1 MKPITFESI
10 RNLLKTKKKQK
21 DKSSIDQS
29 FKRSDSFKRI
39 SIRKSYLER
48 GRKRNAAAVLR
59 GSTKNLVNI
68 NEFEDQAKVVKNPA
82 DKLKATGGGGESVD
96 VADVNAGGSSS
107 IPKRL
112 LASSS
117 PVAELS
123 FEEKLESN
131 DASLDE
137 KIRALQ
143 EINDRY
149 INENRDL
156 IEKTYE
162 VSRKVEKVKI
172 KKPPRPSKQQQQHLP
187 VPSRANE
194 VQSSDLNCRA
204 AGGGVPERAT
214 VQTGGRLP
222 LPGQETSG
230 SRGRV
235 KNVSHVN
242 INVNSDAI
250 PEEDEAHE
258 GGGGGV
264 GRGKLAGED
273 TADDKS
279 FYSIS
284 TFTIESN
291 NTLTN
296 NGHHHSHNNT
306 NASSKKSFRGSF
318 STSNGQGK
326 TTVGSATTTT
336 TTAELPTL
344 VTIRT
349 YCEPNALMQSTTHVN
364 ERYLETSFD
373 SCPEEPADRRDGS
386 MKQALLRV
394 AKDAPKSPSLA
405 RDITERQRSP
415 SRIPRI
421 NTQTFKMIRSKSRD
435 GIVIRIPAMDD
446 GDGPE
451 GGKDH
456 SGAKS
461 DSGGGHNS
469 KGSEDNLNRQLS
481 NDSALDLIDVD
492 IKVDEKDLLRHGSA
506 QNLSNGPVG
515 VGGDTV
521 ELKNLKNKYRKK
533 AKKASVS
540 SKTGTLDVGEDASN
554 TFKSHEN
561 FELQRTPKSAAS
573 AATPDGTGAGLPEPK
588 FIFPSNYFE
597 EENNIF
603 YDQTTLLYDD
613 GELPSPE
620 NSIPYA
626 LRIKENPFTKNKE
639 FYSINTGRIWKQL
652 NLGQQEEDLSI
663 LSTPGPRLVPPP
675 KVKNES
681 FKSMSSRDSGFSLTL
696 TKPKNLFRRKS
707 KKATL
712 LQRRKPPK
720 LAVSRDGYFKR
731 VMVVQR
737 NSSKRKKSIRKQRI
751 PGRDIFRELY
761 DENWSKLGDGF
772 EGDVS
777 AAVAAAGNDGTLEP
791 EAPDFARD
799 FENFCNDRR
808 YNQEIH
814 DLEAFYE
821 EHLKRLRHYY
831 IQKKKMNEAAIK
843 EFYRDYGAGRVAGSG
858 VGVGGIAGGTPGAA
872 VTAGGGEVD
881 EENDYYDTFIVT
893 KNETIRFKNS
903 ALQQRYFQQTD
914 AGLEFVFPH
923 PDKRKS
929 GPGGAGSVGPG
940 GKSAKATKSSGGSGS
955 HHNTGT
961 TTSGRKQLFHEVRP
975 YGSPLE
981 PLTVS
986 AAAANHYTEEE
997 FLRTDPCV
1005 TAKALVNRY
1014 KEPAAVMAFKRSI
1027 SAPFGDSNFQLTA
1040 APGDEL
1046 KRIRSTSTGAIQG
1059 AISLA
1064 SIFPSVNG
1072 DSKSNGRHK
1081 YLGKGDDEELA
1092 VGHDDNDDD
1101 DVEDDHE
1108 DGDDDGEDDDDD
1120 GEFSENEFLINSLGD
1135 NLYCMRC
1142 DKMNSDCECFEES
1155 GDPVMAKRKDSGKP
1169 MARRLKCK
1177 GAKRVLGPNGEVV
1190 VVVGEKADER
1200 RVKEE
1205 NGSANT
1211 NDDDDDDDDDE
1222 EEETEEQ
1229 LDENDENYCDVFD
1242 YNDINII
1249 HVNHKKKVKRKKSKK
1264 RTVRKNHSTLRRG
1277 SYWGDITQK
1286 GYEKKRTR
1294 LLQPYVSKN
1303 VQHAAGRPDVLQPE
1317 EPIRSAGI
1325 TPVPPLVLRQLHQH
1339 PQHGPLNQL
1348 RQAMLSSA
1356 TTSLPSGS
1364 TSSSAGGV
1372 FEEQPPSSAAPTTVP
1387 SLVGSQQAGGPG
1399 LYSSALVAAAAEA
1412 MFKAMRISPP
1422 QPTQAGT
1429 SGPTLP
1435 GAPGCGSGGTLMDPP
1450 APVILRPKVHQQQP
1464 TPEPHP
1470 DRSSNAPAAASGGPA
1485 DGKNSRNNRRIGRH
1499 ESRYTSEVRQEAV
1512 QQALAALKNRPKPSL
1527 PMPSKRS
1534 SVLNRSP
1541 ERDHDDS
1548 DSSTEDE
1555 SIPEEGMLGRIST
1568 PDRDNYNLP
1577 RDHIL
1582 TREPMKLPS
1591 SRDHHHHSQPQ
1602 PLPPQQKQPSQ
1613 HGIDRRPPQMI
1624 PTQPNSTQHATLS
1637 DTSSAGS
1644 PPAVHRNN
1652 HQYQNK
1658 PGYDL
1663 TDLSDFQPQQR
1674 TPYAAPDITQFS
1686 ANTRRG
1692 ADRVTRYVNLAN
1704 QEPGDTSTAGR
1715 WKVSAK
1721 IQQLL
1726 NTLKRP
1732 KRRPLPEFYEDN
1744 DIELEIAANP
1754 KDPNAPKPEGSLMT
1768 PVQGEQLIVPSGLP
1782 RTLEAALQRYGTSS
1796 FKAPMATVLD
1806 PNGKMTT
1813 TLTYGKLLS
1822 RAQKIAYALSTKV
1835 FSKGPEQVSLKP
1847 GDRVALVYPNSD
1859 PLNFLTAWYGCM
1871 FRGLVPLPIELPLS
1885 SSDSPPQQVGF
1896 LLSSCGVHV
1905 ALTSEA
1911 CLKGLPKSSTGEVAK
1926 LKGWPRLHWFVT
1938 EHLPKVP
1945 KDFNTSNNRISED
1958 SNAYIEYTTDKEGSV
1973 MGVTVTRQAMIN
1985 HCRAMTMACH
1995 YTEGETIVCVL
2006 DFKREVGLWHSI
2018 LTSVLNGMHVLF
2030 IPYALMKLR
2039 PSSWMQLITK
2049 YRASCCLVKS
2059 RDLHWGLLA
2068 TKDHKEISLSSLRM
2082 LLVADGANP
2091 WSLSSCDQFL
2101 SVFQSKGL
2109 RPDAIC
2115 PCASSS
2121 EVFTVSLRRPGRSA
2135 VGGYNQSATGRGVLS
2150 MSALSHG
2157 VVRVDSED
2165 SLTSLTLQDCGQVM
2179 PSATMVVVN
2188 AEGSPVL
2195 CKTDQVGEICVTSG
2209 SSGTAYYGLEG
2220 MTNSTFKVQPLL
2232 EPPVTKDGET
2242 IPGKPIGEET
2252 YVRSGL
2258 LGFLGPGG
2266 LVFVCGSRDGLMTV
2280 TGRKHNSDDI
2290 IATVLAVEPMRFIY
2304 RGRIA
2309 VFSIKVL
2316 RDERVCV
2323 IAEQRPDCSEEES
2336 FQWMSRVLQAV
2347 DSIHQV
2353 GIYCLALVPPNHLPK
2368 TPLGGIHLTE
2378 ARRRFLEGSLHPANV
2393 LMCPHTC
2400 VTNLPKPREMHHGS
2414 IQQLQISGTS
2424 SSSSASNLLGAVG
2437 TGVTTGST
2445 AGVAGADA
2453 SVGPASVMVGNLV
2466 QGNRLASAQG
2476 RDIGLADDNER
2487 KHQLITGVL
2496 RWRANSSPDH
2506 VLYTLL
2512 NAKGAVAK
2520 TLTCSELHKRAEKIA
2535 ALLQERGKV
2544 NPGDHVALIFPPGL
2558 DLICAFYGCLYLG
2571 AVPVTIRPPHP
2582 QNLITTL
2589 PTVRMIVDVSKSGII
2604 LSIQSIIKLLKSR
2617 EAATSIDPKSW
2628 PTILDIEDNPKR
2640 KLAAIAN
2647 STLDSTAYL
2656 DFSVSTCGRLS
2667 GVIITHRSLSS
2678 LCASLKLACELYP
2691 SRHVAL
2697 CLDPYC
2703 GLGFS
2708 MWTLISVY
2716 SGHHSILIAPY
2727 EVEANPSLWLSTLSQ
2742 YRVRDTFCSY
2752 GVIELCTKA
2761 LSNSIQALKQ
2771 RNINLGCVRTCVVVA
2786 EERPRVQLT
2795 QQFCKLFQ
2803 ALGLNTRCV
2812 STSFGCRVN
2821 PAICVQGASSAES
2834 AQVYVDLRALRN
2846 NRVALVERGAPN
2858 SLCLVES
2865 GKLLPG
2871 VKVII
2876 ANPDSKGQCGDSH
2889 LGEIWVQ
2896 SPHNSNGY
2904 FTIYGD
2910 ETDYNDHFNAKL
2922 VTGCSTSDIWA
2933 RTGYLGFLRRTEC
2946 SQAGSILD
2954 ETTPSIA
2961 SRDSDT
2967 ESIHSQG
2974 HNTLNS
2980 TTSSNA
2986 ATPATTAVVGSNE
2999 QELHDAVYVVGALDE
3014 VITLRGMHYH
3024 PIDIENSVLR
3034 CHKKIAECAVFT
3046 WTNLLVVVVELDGNE
3061 SEALDLV
3068 PLVTNTVLEEHQLIV
3083 GVVVVVDPGVV
3094 PINSRGEKQRMH
3106 LRDGFLADQL
3116 DPIYVAYNM

>member
-1 MKPITFESI
+1 M
-10 RNLLKTKKKQK
+10 
-21 DKSSIDQS
+21 
-29 FKRSDSFKRI
+29 SDI
-39 SIRKSYLER
+39 IVDY
-48 GRKRNAAAVLR
+48 
-59 GSTKNLVNI
+59 GSLPDDVR
-68 NEFEDQAKVVKNPA
+68 E
-82 DKLKATGGGGESVD
+82 KL
-96 VADVNAGGSSS
+96 
-107 IPKRL
+107 
-112 LASSS
+112 
-117 PVAELS
+117 AEL
-123 FEEKLESN
+123 ELE
-131 DASLDE
+131 L
-137 KIRALQ
+137 
-143 EINDRY
+143 
-149 INENRDL
+149 
-156 IEKTYE
+156 
-162 VSRKVEKVKI
+162 
-172 KKPPRPSKQQQQHLP
+172 
-187 VPSRANE
+187 
-194 VQSSDLNCRA
+194 
-204 AGGGVPERAT
+204 
-214 VQTGGRLP
+214 
-222 LPGQETSG
+222 
-230 SRGRV
+230 
-235 KNVSHVN
+235 
-242 INVNSDAI
+242 
-250 PEEDEAHE
+250 
-258 GGGGGV
+258 
-264 GRGKLAGED
+264 
-273 TADDKS
+273 
-279 FYSIS
+279 
-284 TFTIESN
+284 
-291 NTLTN
+291 
-296 NGHHHSHNNT
+296 
-306 NASSKKSFRGSF
+306 
-318 STSNGQGK
+318 
-326 TTVGSATTTT
+326 
-336 TTAELPTL
+336 
-344 VTIRT
+344 
-349 YCEPNALMQSTTHVN
+349 
-364 ERYLETSFD
+364 
-373 SCPEEPADRRDGS
+373 
-386 MKQALLRV
+386 
-394 AKDAPKSPSLA
+394 
-405 RDITERQRSP
+405 
-415 SRIPRI
+415 
-421 NTQTFKMIRSKSRD
+421 
-435 GIVIRIPAMDD
+435 
-446 GDGPE
+446 
-451 GGKDH
+451 
-456 SGAKS
+456 
-461 DSGGGHNS
+461 
-469 KGSEDNLNRQLS
+469 SE
-481 NDSALDLIDVD
+481 
-492 IKVDEKDLLRHGSA
+492 
-506 QNLSNGPVG
+506 
-515 VGGDTV
+515 
-521 ELKNLKNKYRKK
+521 
-533 AKKASVS
+533 
-540 SKTGTLDVGEDASN
+540 
-554 TFKSHEN
+554 
-561 FELQRTPKSAAS
+561 
-573 AATPDGTGAGLPEPK
+573 
-588 FIFPSNYFE
+588 
-597 EENNIF
+597 
-603 YDQTTLLYDD
+603 
-613 GELPSPE
+613 
-620 NSIPYA
+620 
-626 LRIKENPFTKNKE
+626 
-639 FYSINTGRIWKQL
+639 
-652 NLGQQEEDLSI
+652 
-663 LSTPGPRLVPPP
+663 
-675 KVKNES
+675 
-681 FKSMSSRDSGFSLTL
+681 
-696 TKPKNLFRRKS
+696 
-707 KKATL
+707 
-712 LQRRKPPK
+712 
-720 LAVSRDGYFKR
+720 
-731 VMVVQR
+731 
-737 NSSKRKKSIRKQRI
+737 
-751 PGRDIFRELY
+751 
-761 DENWSKLGDGF
+761 
-772 EGDVS
+772 
-777 AAVAAAGNDGTLEP
+777 
-791 EAPDFARD
+791 
-799 FENFCNDRR
+799 
-808 YNQEIH
+808 
-814 DLEAFYE
+814 
-821 EHLKRLRHYY
+821 
-831 IQKKKMNEAAIK
+831 
-843 EFYRDYGAGRVAGSG
+843 
-858 VGVGGIAGGTPGAA
+858 
-872 VTAGGGEVD
+872 
-881 EENDYYDTFIVT
+881 
-893 KNETIRFKNS
+893 
-903 ALQQRYFQQTD
+903 
-914 AGLEFVFPH
+914 
-923 PDKRKS
+923 
-929 GPGGAGSVGPG
+929 
-940 GKSAKATKSSGGSGS
+940 
-955 HHNTGT
+955 
-961 TTSGRKQLFHEVRP
+961 
-975 YGSPLE
+975 
-981 PLTVS
+981 
-986 AAAANHYTEEE
+986 
-997 FLRTDPCV
+997 
-1005 TAKALVNRY
+1005 
-1014 KEPAAVMAFKRSI
+1014 
-1027 SAPFGDSNFQLTA
+1027 
-1040 APGDEL
+1040 
-1046 KRIRSTSTGAIQG
+1046 
-1059 AISLA
+1059 
-1064 SIFPSVNG
+1064 
-1072 DSKSNGRHK
+1072 
-1081 YLGKGDDEELA
+1081 
-1092 VGHDDNDDD
+1092 
-1101 DVEDDHE
+1101 
-1108 DGDDDGEDDDDD
+1108 
-1120 GEFSENEFLINSLGD
+1120 
-1135 NLYCMRC
+1135 
-1142 DKMNSDCECFEES
+1142 
-1155 GDPVMAKRKDSGKP
+1155 
-1169 MARRLKCK
+1169 
-1177 GAKRVLGPNGEVV
+1177 
-1190 VVVGEKADER
+1190 
-1200 RVKEE
+1200 
-1205 NGSANT
+1205 
-1211 NDDDDDDDDDE
+1211 
-1222 EEETEEQ
+1222 
-1229 LDENDENYCDVFD
+1229 
-1242 YNDINII
+1242 
-1249 HVNHKKKVKRKKSKK
+1249 
-1264 RTVRKNHSTLRRG
+1264 
-1277 SYWGDITQK
+1277 GDITQK

-1303 VQHAAGRPDVLQPE
+1303 VQH
-1317 EPIRSAGI
+1317 
-1325 TPVPPLVLRQLHQH
+1325 
-1339 PQHGPLNQL
+1339 
-1348 RQAMLSSA
+1348 
-1356 TTSLPSGS
+1356 
-1364 TSSSAGGV
+1364 GGV
-1372 FEEQPPSSAAPTTVP
+1372 
-1387 SLVGSQQAGGPG
+1387 G
-1399 LYSSALVAAAAEA
+1399 
-1412 MFKAMRISPP
+1412 
-1422 QPTQAGT
+1422 
-1429 SGPTLP
+1429 
-1435 GAPGCGSGGTLMDPP
+1435 GSGGGGGAGGGGGSGNPGYVNDIQSHLHHP
-1450 APVILRPKVHQQQP
+1450 ASQQKQNIFASSGSGGGGGGSSGGGGGGGGGSASSRERSGHHHSSSSSHQLQREQREQQQQLQQNR
-1464 TPEPHP
+1464 TR
-1470 DRSSNAPAAASGGPA
+1470 RSTQRKVTHNE
-1485 DGKNSRNNRRIGRH
+1485 K
-1499 ESRYTSEVRQEAV
+1499 RYHSEVRQEAV

-2400 VTNLPKPREMHHGS
+2400 VTNLPKPREMHH
-2414 IQQLQISGTS
+2414 
-2424 SSSSASNLLGAVG
+2424 
-2437 TGVTTGST
+2437 
-2445 AGVAGADA
+2445 DA

>member
-21 DKSSIDQS
+21 DKSNIDQS

-68 NEFEDQAKVVKNPA
+68 NEFEDQAKVVKGPE
-82 DKLKATGGGGESVD
+82 KLTTASGHAVEGGAQHKDALEVPHSSDRTGAS
-96 VADVNAGGSSS
+96 GSAA
-107 IPKRL
+107 KRF
-112 LASSS
+112 SS
-117 PVAELS
+117 PQELT

-149 INENRDL
+149 INENRNL
-156 IEKTYE
+156 VEQTYE
-162 VSRKVEKVKI
+162 VSKKVEKIKI
-172 KKPPRPSKQQQQHLP
+172 KKPPRPSKQTVAGTAQQQQHTSAAAAAAPRKSLE
-187 VPSRANE
+187 NE
-194 VQSSDLNCRA
+194 VQNNDLSGRTIAGGSVKSPPAPDA
-204 AGGGVPERAT
+204 AG
-214 VQTGGRLP
+214 
-222 LPGQETSG
+222 
-230 SRGRV
+230 RV
-235 KNVSHVN
+235 RNISHVN
-242 INVNSDAI
+242 INVSSDAI
-250 PEEDEAHE
+250 PEEEEAHE
-258 GGGGGV
+258 GSVRGGSSSC
-264 GRGKLAGED
+264 RLAED

-291 NTLTN
+291 TLTN
-296 NGHHHSHNNT
+296 NAGHQNNMT
-306 NASSKKSFRGSF
+306 ASSKKSFRSSF
-318 STSNGQGK
+318 ST
-326 TTVGSATTTT
+326 ATTSTSK
-336 TTAELPTL
+336 TATNELPTL

-373 SCPEEPADRRDGS
+373 TCPDEATLSRELHHRPQVVRVVKDTPVPAGGGPTPTNGTNRSDR
-386 MKQALLRV
+386 
-394 AKDAPKSPSLA
+394 
-405 RDITERQRSP
+405 TRSP

-435 GIVIRIPAMDD
+435 GIVIRIPAMDGQGGEVD
-446 GDGPE
+446 GIECAG
-451 GGKDH
+451 
-456 SGAKS
+456 SKS
-461 DSGGGHNS
+461 DSGGGGL
-469 KGSEDNLNRQLS
+469 KEPEDNLNRQLS

-492 IKVDEKDLLRHGSA
+492 IKVDEKDLRHSSGAGGST
-506 QNLSNGPVG
+506 QNLNGALTD
-515 VGGDTV
+515 GGGGTV
-521 ELKNLKNKYRKK
+521 ELKNQKNKYRKK
-533 AKKASVS
+533 AKKTSAG
-540 SKTGTLDVGEDASN
+540 KTGTLDVEDAN
-554 TFKSHEN
+554 HTFQSHDN
-561 FELQRTPKSAAS
+561 FELQRTPKGGDANGG
-573 AATPDGTGAGLPEPK
+573 PLEPK
-588 FIFPSNYFE
+588 FIFPSKYFE

-603 YDQTTLLYDD
+603 YDQTVYDEA
-613 GELPSPE
+613 ELPSPE

-652 NLGQQEEDLSI
+652 NLGQQEEDSI
-663 LSTPGPRLVPPP
+663 LSNAGPRLVPPP

-737 NSSKRKKSIRKQRI
+737 NSSKRKKSMRKQRVA
-751 PGRDIFRELY
+751 GKDIFRELY
-761 DENWSKLGDGF
+761 DENWSKLGDDCNGG
-772 EGDVS
+772 EL
-777 AAVAAAGNDGTLEP
+777 AAAAAAAAGPLEP

-843 EFYRDYGAGRVAGSG
+843 EFYRDYGAGRAA
-858 VGVGGIAGGTPGAA
+858 ILGTHGTADGAA
-872 VTAGGGEVD
+872 VGATGTSTLKAEDQD

-929 GPGGAGSVGPG
+929 STGGTTGSTGQ
-940 GKSAKATKSSGGSGS
+940 GKSAKGGKSGSGS
-955 HHNTGT
+955 AHST
-961 TTSGRKQLFHEVRP
+961 TTAGGRKQLFHEVRP
-975 YGSPLE
+975 FGSPLE
-981 PLTVS
+981 SLMNVGGGS
-986 AAAANHYTEEE
+986 HYTEEE
-997 FLRTDPCV
+997 FLRDDANLS
-1005 TAKALVNRY
+1005 AKRPNQTSVSVARY
-1014 KEPAAVMAFKRSI
+1014 KEPAAAASSAFVYKRSI
-1027 SAPFGDSNFQLTA
+1027 SAPFGDSNFQLATA
-1040 APGDEL
+1040 APPGEDL
-1046 KRIRSTSTGAIQG
+1046 KRIRSAGAIQNE
-1059 AISLA
+1059 ISLA

-1072 DSKSNGRHK
+1072 DKALRHR
-1081 YLGKGDDEELA
+1081 YMGKNNDGEDNDEELDQDDDDEDDEE
-1092 VGHDDNDDD
+1092 
-1101 DVEDDHE
+1101 EDDE
-1108 DGDDDGEDDDDD
+1108 
-1120 GEFSENEFLINSLGD
+1120 EFSENEFLINSLGD
-1135 NLYCMRC
+1135 NLYCVRC
-1142 DKMNSDCECFEES
+1142 DKVNSDCECFEEAGTGS
-1155 GDPVMAKRKDSGKP
+1155 PPKRKDSQGRLSR
-1169 MARRLKCK
+1169 ARLLKVG
-1177 GAKRVLGPNGEVV
+1177 GAKRVFDRNGDEVV
-1190 VVVGEKADER
+1190 LVGEQGDEKR
-1200 RVKEE
+1200 AGEKDEDEE
-1205 NGSANT
+1205 
-1211 NDDDDDDDDDE
+1211 DDEDE
-1222 EEETEEQ
+1222 EEEV
-1229 LDENDENYCDVFD
+1229 DENDENYCDVFD
-1242 YNDINII
+1242 FNDINII

-1294 LLQPYVSKN
+1294 LLQPYLSKN
-1303 VQHAAGRPDVLQPE
+1303 VQH
-1317 EPIRSAGI
+1317 
-1325 TPVPPLVLRQLHQH
+1325 
-1339 PQHGPLNQL
+1339 
-1348 RQAMLSSA
+1348 
-1356 TTSLPSGS
+1356 
-1364 TSSSAGGV
+1364 
-1372 FEEQPPSSAAPTTVP
+1372 
-1387 SLVGSQQAGGPG
+1387 
-1399 LYSSALVAAAAEA
+1399 
-1412 MFKAMRISPP
+1412 
-1422 QPTQAGT
+1422 
-1429 SGPTLP
+1429 
-1435 GAPGCGSGGTLMDPP
+1435 
-1450 APVILRPKVHQQQP
+1450 
-1464 TPEPHP
+1464 
-1470 DRSSNAPAAASGGPA
+1470 
-1485 DGKNSRNNRRIGRH
+1485 
-1499 ESRYTSEVRQEAV
+1499 
-1512 QQALAALKNRPKPSL
+1512 
-1527 PMPSKRS
+1527 
-1534 SVLNRSP
+1534 
-1541 ERDHDDS
+1541 

-1555 SIPEEGMLGRIST
+1555 SIPEEGMLGGRIST

-1591 SRDHHHHSQPQ
+1591 ARDHHHHHHSQPQ
-1602 PLPPQQKQPSQ
+1602 PLPQPPQQKQSSQ
-1613 HGIDRRPPQMI
+1613 HGSGAQPPTHRPPQTI
-1624 PTQPNSTQHATLS
+1624 PTQPVSVQQQQQQQHATLS

-1644 PPAVHRNN
+1644 PPAVHRSNHH
-1652 HQYQNK
+1652 HQYHQSK
-1658 PGYDL
+1658 PSSYDITEL
-1663 TDLSDFQPQQR
+1663 NDFQLSSSQQQR
-1674 TPYAAPDITQFS
+1674 TTPYAAPDITQFS

-1754 KDPNAPKPEGSLMT
+1754 KDPNAPKPEGSVMT
-1768 PVQGEQLIVPSGLP
+1768 PVHGEQLIVPSGLP

-1835 FSKGPEQVSLKP
+1835 FSKGPEQVALKP

-1945 KDFNTSNNRISED
+1945 KDFNTNNNRISED
-1958 SNAYIEYTTDKEGSV
+1958 SSAYIEYTTDKEGSV

-1985 HCRAMTMACH
+1985 HCRALTMACH

-2135 VGGYNQSATGRGVLS
+2135 AGGYNQSATGRGVLS

-2179 PSATMVVVN
+2179 PSATMVVVS
-2188 AEGSPVL
+2188 ADGPPVL

-2220 MTNSTFKVQPLL
+2220 MTNSSFKVQPLL
-2232 EPPVTKDGET
+2232 EAPTTKDGET
-2242 IPGKPIGEET
+2242 IPGKPIGDEV

-2400 VTNLPKPREMHHGS
+2400 VTNLPKPREIHHGS

-2424 SSSSASNLLGAVG
+2424 SSSSATNLG
-2437 TGVTTGST
+2437 
-2445 AGVAGADA
+2445 GVAGIGTGTGTGTTGTDA

-2922 VTGCSTSDIWA
+2922 VTGCSTNDTWA

-2986 ATPATTAVVGSNE
+2986 GGNTVATAGGVAGNE

-3014 VITLRGMHYH
+3014 VITLRGMNYH